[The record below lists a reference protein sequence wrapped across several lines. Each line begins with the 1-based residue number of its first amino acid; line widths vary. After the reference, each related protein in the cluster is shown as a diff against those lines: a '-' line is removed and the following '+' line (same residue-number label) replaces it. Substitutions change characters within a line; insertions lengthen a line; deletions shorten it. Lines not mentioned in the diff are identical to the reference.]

1 MQGHPFSRRR
11 NHGFTLVE
19 LLVALGVMALMAI
32 LGWRG
37 LDGLSRAQAAAQT
50 RSDEVL
56 TVQAALGQWN
66 ADLAA
71 MLQLDQTQALDWDG
85 RVLRITRRS
94 SVPGDLGP
102 RVVAWTRRGSNGS
115 NGIWLRWQSDPL
127 TTRGAWQEAWARAA
141 LWAQN
146 PGDAERRGEV
156 ALFAL
161 EGWQLFYFRGNA
173 WTNPMSAAGTTTSA
187 TTTLPDGV
195 RLVLDLPGGQA
206 LAGRI
211 TSDWVRPT
219 LSSADPLS

>member
-1 MQGHPFSRRR
+1 MAHHQSSRSRI
-11 NHGFTLVE
+11 HGFTLVE

-37 LDGLSRAQAAAQT
+37 LDGLSRAQAAAQA

-56 TVQAALGQWN
+56 TVQAAIGQWN

-71 MLQLDQTQALDWDG
+71 LVQIDQTQALDWDG

-102 RVVAWTRRGSNGS
+102 RVVAWTRRSGNGL
-115 NGIWLRWQSDPL
+115 WLRWQSDPL
-127 TTRGAWQEAWARAA
+127 PTRGAWQEAWGRAA

-161 EGWQLFYFRGNA
+161 DGWQLFYFRGNA
-173 WTNPMSAAGTTTSA
+173 WTNPMSATGTTTGA
-187 TTTLPDGV
+187 ATLPDGM

-206 LAGRI
+206 LTGRI

-219 LSSADPLS
+219 LTPQDSPS

>member
-1 MQGHPFSRRR
+1 MPPQFSRGRI
-11 NHGFTLVE
+11 HGFTLVE

-71 MLQLDQTQALDWDG
+71 MQQLDQTQALDWDG

-102 RVVAWTRRGSNGS
+102 RVVAWTRRGSNG
-115 NGIWLRWQSDPL
+115 GHGLWLRWQSDPL
-127 TTRGAWQEAWARAA
+127 TARGAWQEAWARAA

-146 PGDAERRGEV
+146 PGEAERRGEV
-156 ALFAL
+156 SLFAL
-161 EGWQLFYFRGNA
+161 DGWQLFYFRGNA
-173 WTNPMSAAGTTTSA
+173 WTNPMSSAGTPSPTA
-187 TTTLPDGV
+187 TLPDGV

-219 LSSADPLS
+219 LSPAEPQS

>member
-1 MQGHPFSRRR
+1 MPPQFSRGRI
-11 NHGFTLVE
+11 HGFTLVE

-71 MLQLDQTQALDWDG
+71 MQQLDQTQALDWDG

-102 RVVAWTRRGSNGS
+102 RVVAWTRRGSNG
-115 NGIWLRWQSDPL
+115 GHGLWLRWQSDPL
-127 TTRGAWQEAWARAA
+127 TARGAWQEAWARAA

-146 PGDAERRGEV
+146 PGEAERRGEV
-156 ALFAL
+156 SLFAL
-161 EGWQLFYFRGNA
+161 DGWQLFYFRGNA
-173 WTNPMSAAGTTTSA
+173 WTNPMSSAGTPTA
-187 TTTLPDGV
+187 TLPDGV

-219 LSSADPLS
+219 LSPAEPQS

>member
-1 MQGHPFSRRR
+1 
-11 NHGFTLVE
+11 
-19 LLVALGVMALMAI
+19 MALMAI

-37 LDGLSRAQAAAQT
+37 LDGLSRAQAAAQA
-50 RSDEVL
+50 RSDDVL

-71 MLQLDQTQALDWDG
+71 MLQLEQTQALDWDG

-102 RVVAWTRRGSNGS
+102 RVVAWSRRGGNGS
-115 NGIWLRWQSDPL
+115 SGTWLRWQSDPL
-127 TTRGAWQEAWARAA
+127 PTRGAWQQAWARAA

-161 EGWQLFYFRGNA
+161 DGWQLFYFRGNA
-173 WTNPMSAAGTTTSA
+173 WTNPMSSAGTPSP

-219 LSSADPLS
+219 LSPAEPLS

>member
-1 MQGHPFSRRR
+1 MVPAPSSRRHT
-11 NHGFTLVE
+11 HGFTLVE
-19 LLVALGVMALMAI
+19 LLVALGIMALMAI

-102 RVVAWTRRGSNGS
+102 RVVAWTRRSGDGL
-115 NGIWLRWQSDPL
+115 WLRWQSAPL
-127 TTRGAWQEAWARAA
+127 TTRGAWQEAWGRAA

-173 WTNPMSAAGTTTSA
+173 WTNPMSATGSTTG

-219 LSSADPLS
+219 VSPAEPQS

>member
-1 MQGHPFSRRR
+1 MVPAPSSRRHT
-11 NHGFTLVE
+11 HGFTLVE
-19 LLVALGVMALMAI
+19 LLVALGIMALMAI

-37 LDGLSRAQAAAQT
+37 LDGLSRAQTAAQA

-94 SVPGDLGP
+94 SVPGDPGP
-102 RVVAWTRRGSNGS
+102 RVVAWTRRSGNGL
-115 NGIWLRWQSDPL
+115 WLRWQSDPL

-146 PGDAERRGEV
+146 PGEAERRGEV

-161 EGWQLFYFRGNA
+161 DGWQLFYFRGNA
-173 WTNPMSAAGTTTSA
+173 WTNPMSSAGTPSPTA
-187 TTTLPDGV
+187 TLPDGV

-219 LSSADPLS
+219 LSPAEPQS

>member
-71 MLQLDQTQALDWDG
+71 MLQLDQTQTQALDWDG
-85 RVLRITRRS
+85 RVLRIT
-94 SVPGDLGP
+94 
-102 RVVAWTRRGSNGS
+102 
-115 NGIWLRWQSDPL
+115 
-127 TTRGAWQEAWARAA
+127 
-141 LWAQN
+141 
-146 PGDAERRGEV
+146 
-156 ALFAL
+156 
-161 EGWQLFYFRGNA
+161 
-173 WTNPMSAAGTTTSA
+173 
-187 TTTLPDGV
+187 
-195 RLVLDLPGGQA
+195 GQ
-206 LAGRI
+206 
-211 TSDWVRPT
+211 
-219 LSSADPLS
+219 

>member
-1 MQGHPFSRRR
+1 MPPQFSRGRI
-11 NHGFTLVE
+11 HGFTLVE

-71 MLQLDQTQALDWDG
+71 MLQLEQTQALDWDG

-102 RVVAWTRRGSNGS
+102 RVVAWTRRGSNG
-115 NGIWLRWQSDPL
+115 GHGLWLRWQSDPL
-127 TTRGAWQEAWARAA
+127 TARGAWQEAWARAA

-146 PGDAERRGEV
+146 PGEAERRGEV
-156 ALFAL
+156 SLFAL
-161 EGWQLFYFRGNA
+161 DGWQLFYFRGNA
-173 WTNPMSAAGTTTSA
+173 WTNPMSSAGTPSPTA
-187 TTTLPDGV
+187 TLPDGV

-219 LSSADPLS
+219 LSPAEPQS

>member
-1 MQGHPFSRRR
+1 
-11 NHGFTLVE
+11 
-19 LLVALGVMALMAI
+19 
-32 LGWRG
+32 
-37 LDGLSRAQAAAQT
+37 
-50 RSDEVL
+50 
-56 TVQAALGQWN
+56 
-66 ADLAA
+66 
-71 MLQLDQTQALDWDG
+71 
-85 RVLRITRRS
+85 
-94 SVPGDLGP
+94 
-102 RVVAWTRRGSNGS
+102 
-115 NGIWLRWQSDPL
+115 
-127 TTRGAWQEAWARAA
+127 
-141 LWAQN
+141 
-146 PGDAERRGEV
+146 V

>member
-1 MQGHPFSRRR
+1 MVPAPSSRRHT
-11 NHGFTLVE
+11 HGFTLVE
-19 LLVALGVMALMAI
+19 LLVALGIMALMAI

-37 LDGLSRAQAAAQT
+37 LDGLSRAQAAAQA

-71 MLQLDQTQALDWDG
+71 MLQLDQTQALEWDG

-102 RVVAWTRRGSNGS
+102 RVVAWTRRSNGS
-115 NGIWLRWQSDPL
+115 HGIWLRWQSDPL

-219 LSSADPLS
+219 LSSSDPLS

>member
-19 LLVALGVMALMAI
+19 LLVALGIMALMAI

-71 MLQLDQTQALDWDG
+71 MLQLDQTQTQALDWDG

-102 RVVAWTRRGSNGS
+102 RVVAWTRRGS

-146 PGDAERRGEV
+146 PGDTERRGEV

-173 WTNPMSAAGTTTSA
+173 WTNPMSATGSTTG

-206 LAGRI
+206 LTGRI